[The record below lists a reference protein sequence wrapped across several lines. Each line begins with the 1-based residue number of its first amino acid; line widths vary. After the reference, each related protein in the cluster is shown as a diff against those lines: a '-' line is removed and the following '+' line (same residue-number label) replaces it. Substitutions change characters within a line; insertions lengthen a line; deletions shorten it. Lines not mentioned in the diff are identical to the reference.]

1 MSEQMTYIIGNSIW
15 RHFYEIFKLFF
26 SPIRNYI
33 FAGAYTPWVYGPLD
47 CRGSQHMPLYHL
59 VIIALIQGI
68 TEFLPVSSSG
78 HLILLPGLT
87 GLTDQGPVID
97 VAAHVGTL
105 LAVIVYF
112 WSDVRHIL
120 QGVPQV
126 LRGKFDTPSARLLI
140 AMSLATLPVMVLGLI
155 LKLTGLSDALRSIT
169 VIGWSMLVFGILLYW
184 MDQRAQTTRQLQ
196 DLTLRDAWILGL
208 WQALALI
215 PGTSRS
221 GITITGALNAGFTRK
236 EAARIAMLM
245 SIPTIIASG
254 ALTSLDLIG
263 GTVPLRDTSI
273 VVALSFAAALLALS
287 LMMRLLNSLTYTPY
301 VVYRIGLGLTLL
313 TIGYSGGLGS

>member
-1 MSEQMTYIIGNSIW
+1 
-15 RHFYEIFKLFF
+15 
-26 SPIRNYI
+26 
-33 FAGAYTPWVYGPLD
+33 
-47 CRGSQHMPLYHL
+47 MPLYHL
-59 VIIALIQGI
+59 ILISLIQGI

-105 LAVIVYF
+105 LAVITYF

-120 QGVPQV
+120 HGLPQV
-126 LRGKFDTPSARLLI
+126 VRGQFDSPSARLLV
-140 AMSLATLPVMVLGLI
+140 AFTLATLPVMALGLI
-155 LKLTGLSDALRSIT
+155 LKLSGLSDALRSIT
-169 VIGWSMLVFGILLYW
+169 VIGWSMLVFGVLLYW
-184 MDQRAQTTRQLQ
+184 MDQRARATRQIE

-221 GITITGALNAGFTRK
+221 GITITGALNAGFNRK
-236 EAARIAMLM
+236 EAAKIAMLM

-263 GTVPLRDTSI
+263 GAVPLRDTAI
-273 VVALSFAAALLALS
+273 VVAFSFAAALMALS
-287 LMMRLLNSLTYTPY
+287 LMMRLLSRLTYTPY
-301 VVYRIGLGLTLL
+301 VIYRIGLGLTLL
-313 TIGYSGGLGS
+313 TIGYSGSLGF